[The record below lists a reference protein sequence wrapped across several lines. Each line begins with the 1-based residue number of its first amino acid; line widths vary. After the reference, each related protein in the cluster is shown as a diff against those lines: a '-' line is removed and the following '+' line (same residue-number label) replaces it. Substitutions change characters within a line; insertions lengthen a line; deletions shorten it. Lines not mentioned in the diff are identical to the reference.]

1 MNHDP
6 INEASRRSTFMFC
19 VSSYSYSS
27 LNRRLCTVFENE
39 QKMSHLNFHSKTF
52 AFLAIFFN
60 YLNFR
65 SKNNQ
70 NCTANQVLEFVH
82 FWHENWNKNFW
93 FELDSLGKGWKNE
106 IFWVIFPTMCLSV
119 ACIWIIGESILIYE
133 RPSYGWRKQKNQRW
147 GHHHNHI
154 VNVLHLMEATA
165 DAASAAFRQER
176 RDKNGLQKSSF
187 PRIYMYYFYWHVTAS
202 SM

>member
-1 MNHDP
+1 MNK
-6 INEASRRSTFMFC
+6 
-19 VSSYSYSS
+19 
-27 LNRRLCTVFENE
+27 
-39 QKMSHLNFHSKTF
+39 KMSHLNFHSKTF
-52 AFLAIFFN
+52 AFLVIFFN
-60 YLNFR
+60 YLNFLAP
-65 SKNNQ
+65 KIIK
-70 NCTANQVLEFVH
+70 TAQQIKCWNFVH
-82 FWHENWNKNFW
+82 FWHENSDKNFW

-154 VNVLHLMEATA
+154 LVNVLHLMEATA

-187 PRIYMYYFYWHVTAS
+187 PRMYMYYFYWHVTAS